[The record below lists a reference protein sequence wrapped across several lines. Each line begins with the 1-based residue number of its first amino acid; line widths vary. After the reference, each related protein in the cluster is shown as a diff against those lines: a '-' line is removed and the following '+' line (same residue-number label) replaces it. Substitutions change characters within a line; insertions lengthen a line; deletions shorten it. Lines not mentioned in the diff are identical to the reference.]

1 MEGSDALAV
10 LAEVAIGLAG
20 FSGMVV
26 AIRRREP
33 AHSWETF
40 RAVVLLVTAF
50 WALMLALLPFAIH
63 AFGVG
68 GPNLWRL
75 SSAVGVLSGALSVPI
90 LRSMPTDFPSSP
102 YFREATA
109 VFATITVVAL
119 GAHLANAFAIGSV
132 GTFALFY
139 TGVLLY
145 IVSGAIQFLL
155 VLVVRPP
162 D

>member
-20 FSGMVV
+20 FSGIVI

-33 AHSWETF
+33 AHPWETF
-40 RAVVLLVTAF
+40 RAVVLLGTAF
-50 WALMLALLPFAIH
+50 CALFLALLPFAIH
-63 AFGVG
+63 AFGVS
-68 GPNLWRL
+68 GPNVWRIA
-75 SSAVGVLSGALSVPI
+75 SAVGVLQGAFVVPA

-109 VFATITVVAL
+109 VFATIIAVAL
-119 GAHLANAFAIGSV
+119 SAHIANAFAIGSV

-139 TGVLLY
+139 TSVLLN